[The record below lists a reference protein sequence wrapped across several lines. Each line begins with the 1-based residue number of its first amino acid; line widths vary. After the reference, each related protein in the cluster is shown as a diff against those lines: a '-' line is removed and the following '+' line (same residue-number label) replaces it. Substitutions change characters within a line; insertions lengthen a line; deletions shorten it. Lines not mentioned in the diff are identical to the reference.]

1 MSVFRARRGCK
12 VFKNIEEYPLILTNY
27 EGQECIRTVSP
38 VTADHAENIAICG
51 DGVIDG
57 SGDLWRPVKQFKMTE
72 RQWAELM
79 KKNSNVLDTKEG
91 GIWFPTE
98 SAFLGNEKN
107 IQKDEKDAL
116 KKAEQHYDFYRP
128 VMVSLEYCDRVLLEG
143 VTFMNSPAWNIHPF
157 SVRI

>member
-79 KKNSNVLDTKEG
+79 KKTAMSSIPKREESGFRQNQPFWAMKRISRRTKRC
-91 GIWFPTE
+91 FKE
-98 SAFLGNEKN
+98 SGT
-107 IQKDEKDAL
+107 AL
-116 KKAEQHYDFYRP
+116 R
-128 VMVSLEYCDRVLLEG
+128 LLSSG
-143 VTFMNSPAWNIHPF
+143 YGKP
-157 SVRI
+157 